1 MHATSI
7 DRWASWIHSNLGE
20 LRCQILPENMTKRKR
35 WMEAAGQGLFN
46 FWAHIRLWGTRAR
59 GRTPLPAAARVA
71 SIAFGTNGTGPIKR
85 SFTCPPL
92 PAKLREKRKVHERV
106 VYVQYVQQKSA
117 TTAICPRRRAG
128 PAIKPA
134 GGSRPR
140 TTAVRDG
147 APASRSRPPTPSRYA
162 ASIMHALVCVVEA
175 AATAPSFPLRVARA
189 RGAPAVDQPSGRWF

>member
-1 MHATSI
+1 
-7 DRWASWIHSNLGE
+7 
-20 LRCQILPENMTKRKR
+20 MTKRKR

-71 SIAFGTNGTGPIKR
+71 SIAFGTNGTGPTKR

-92 PAKLREKRKVHERV
+92 PAKLREKGKVHERV

-147 APASRSRPPTPSRYA
+147 APAGRSRPPTPGRYA
-162 ASIMHALVCVVEA
+162 ASCMR
-175 AATAPSFPLRVARA
+175 SFVWSKRP
-189 RGAPAVDQPSGRWF
+189 